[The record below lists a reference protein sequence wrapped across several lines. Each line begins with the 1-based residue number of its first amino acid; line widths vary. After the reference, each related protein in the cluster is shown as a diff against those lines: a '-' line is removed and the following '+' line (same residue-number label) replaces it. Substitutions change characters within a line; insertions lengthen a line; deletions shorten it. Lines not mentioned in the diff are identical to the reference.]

1 MPGWC
6 AASAAPTAAT
16 GWGGRRALLPGRA
29 GGRHHGGRRHPRR
42 RGAAGLGARR
52 AAGGGRLQGR
62 RRAAAA
68 GLDRGPR
75 QPARRRRARH
85 AGRRR
90 RGSAARARGQ
100 AGRGPRGVG
109 HAIAPEPGARPPPG
123 GGEPFRI
130 VTAGVPP
137 IAGATVR
144 ESRECAATSEPV
156 ETVRRLLCHEPR
168 GHADMYGCFLVAPDD
183 DGADLGVLFW
193 HKDGYSTACGHGTI
207 ALGAWAVESGTVSAP
222 RDGEVDVTID
232 VPSGRVVARV
242 RVDGGMVER
251 VGFRNVP
258 SFVMGR
264 DVDAAGVAVDVSYG
278 GAIYASVPAS
288 RLGLRVAP
296 DDLPA
301 LIAAG
306 RAVKRGLEGTE
317 VARHPGDERL
327 SGIYGTILYEEVGP
341 LHQRNVTIFADGEVD
356 RSPCGSGTSAR
367 CALLAADGLLG
378 EGDVLRH
385 DSIVGSTF
393 TARVVGSVA
402 DGVLT
407 EVEGMAYRT
416 GEHRF
421 VLDPRDPLGTG
432 FVLR

>member
-1 MPGWC
+1 MGH
-6 AASAAPTAAT
+6 AVAPEIAAT
-16 GWGGRRALLPGRA
+16 DYHTA
-29 GGRHHGGRRHPRR
+29 
-42 RGAAGLGARR
+42 
-52 AAGGGRLQGR
+52 
-62 RRAAAA
+62 
-68 GLDRGPR
+68 
-75 QPARRRRARH
+75 
-85 AGRRR
+85 
-90 RGSAARARGQ
+90 
-100 AGRGPRGVG
+100 
-109 HAIAPEPGARPPPG
+109 
-123 GGEPFRI
+123 GEPFRI
-130 VTAGVPP
+130 VTTGVPP

-144 ESRECAATSEPV
+144 ERRECAAASEPV

-207 ALGAWAVESGTVSAP
+207 ALGAWAVESGTVAAP

-232 VPSGRVVARV
+232 VPSGRVVARA
-242 RVDGGMVER
+242 R
-251 VGFRNVP
+251 VGGGIVETVAFRNVP
-258 SFVMGR
+258 AFVMGR

-288 RLGLRVAP
+288 RFGLRVVP

-306 RAVKRGLEGTE
+306 RAVKRALEGTQ

-327 SGIYGTILYEEVGP
+327 SGIYGTILYDEVGP

-367 CALLAADGLLG
+367 CALLAADGVLG

-385 DSIVGSTF
+385 DGIVGSTF
-393 TARVVGSVA
+393 HARVVGETSE
-402 DGVLT
+402 GVLT

>member
-1 MPGWC
+1 
-6 AASAAPTAAT
+6 
-16 GWGGRRALLPGRA
+16 
-29 GGRHHGGRRHPRR
+29 
-42 RGAAGLGARR
+42 
-52 AAGGGRLQGR
+52 
-62 RRAAAA
+62 
-68 GLDRGPR
+68 
-75 QPARRRRARH
+75 
-85 AGRRR
+85 
-90 RGSAARARGQ
+90 
-100 AGRGPRGVG
+100 
-109 HAIAPEPGARPPPG
+109 
-123 GGEPFRI
+123 
-130 VTAGVPP
+130 
-137 IAGATVR
+137 
-144 ESRECAATSEPV
+144 
-156 ETVRRLLCHEPR
+156 
-168 GHADMYGCFLVAPDD
+168 MYGCFLVAPDD

-207 ALGAWAVESGTVSAP
+207 ALGAWAVESGAVDAP
-222 RDGEVDVTID
+222 RDGPVDVTID

-242 RVDGGMVER
+242 DVGGGIVER
-251 VGFRNVP
+251 VAFRNVP
-258 SFVMGR
+258 SFVVAR
-264 DVDAAGVAVDVSYG
+264 DVEAAGVAVDVSYG

-288 RLGLRVAP
+288 RFGLRVVP

-306 RAVKRGLEGTE
+306 RAVKQALDGTE
-317 VARHPGDERL
+317 VARHPDDERL
-327 SGIYGTILYEEVGP
+327 SGIYGTILYEDLGP

-393 TARVVGSVA
+393 TAHVVGSVA
-402 DGVLT
+402 EGVLT